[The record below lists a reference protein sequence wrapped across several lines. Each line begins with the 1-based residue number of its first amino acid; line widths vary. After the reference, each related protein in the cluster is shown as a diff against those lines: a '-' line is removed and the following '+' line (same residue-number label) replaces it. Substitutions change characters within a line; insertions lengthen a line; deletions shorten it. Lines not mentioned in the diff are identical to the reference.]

1 MSASEL
7 LKVMKLGRYEIV
19 VNGDYLEVS
28 PAFSVDDE
36 MIELLTVHKSDL
48 ISLLKDEVNNVDF

>member
-1 MSASEL
+1 
-7 LKVMKLGRYEIV
+7 MKLGRYEVV